1 MRQLRSWRTWA
12 AIGTLLVLITAVQLV
27 IGDGPRGGTDEDQ
40 VQPSIRKVE
49 TVASVM
55 QIQASE
61 AFAVI
66 DGVTVGSAV
75 LTLDDG
81 RVLNI
86 ARDTPGEIDCT
97 DRTTPAA
104 CVLLADQL
112 GEGVV
117 WYALVNSNGPA
128 SRTLILPT
136 LVDMVDGGDTGVLLN
151 EWQVKL
157 ANGVVRTCAG
167 QPRSPTLRA
176 FIESYSSNGIRTVL
190 DLDRDEVVEVICAN

>member
-1 MRQLRSWRTWA
+1 M
-12 AIGTLLVLITAVQLV
+12 LITAVQLV